1 MTSRTPMSSFER
13 AMFARALGKSRDM
26 VAGRWMPASPG
37 AEKIDA
43 VALTI
48 SELGLLPTEATGHLE
63 ALGLADAVIHALNCR
78 GYDVVATGVE
88 D

>member
-1 MTSRTPMSSFER
+1 MSSSKPMSSFER

-43 VALTI
+43 VAQTI
-48 SELGLLPTEATGHLE
+48 SELGLLPAEATGHLE
-63 ALGLADAVIHALNCR
+63 ALGLADAMIHALNCR
-78 GYDVVATGVE
+78 GYDVVSTAPE